1 MSAREHLIL
10 SATERDRPGL
20 VAELSGFIAK
30 HGCNVEDSRVVVL
43 GGYAGLMFLISGSTE
58 AILAVEG
65 GLPALERETGL
76 RAVARRLVTGGGAP
90 AERPAANTYVVTA
103 SAIDHEGL
111 IHLITDTVRSHGGN
125 ILELET
131 STESAPMS
139 GSPLFALRMVVALA
153 ERHGS
158 RERLRVA
165 LEVLAR
171 SEAIDL
177 DLVPAAEGA
186 GGAGGRGRG
195 HGATLGSG

>member
-1 MSAREHLIL
+1 MSAREYLIL

-20 VAELSGFIAK
+20 VAELSGFIAQ
-30 HGCNVEDSRVVVL
+30 HECNVEDSRVVVL
-43 GGYAGLMFLISGSTE
+43 GGYAGLMFLISGSAE
-58 AILAVEG
+58 AVLAVEG

-76 RAVARRLVTGGGAP
+76 RAVARRLVSGGAAP
-90 AERPAANTYVVTA
+90 AERPAASTYVVTA

-158 RERLRVA
+158 RDRLRVA

-171 SEAIDL
+171 TEAIDL
-177 DLVPAAEGA
+177 DLVPATEAA
-186 GGAGGRGRG
+186 GGQGRGQ
-195 HGATLGSG
+195 GATMGSR